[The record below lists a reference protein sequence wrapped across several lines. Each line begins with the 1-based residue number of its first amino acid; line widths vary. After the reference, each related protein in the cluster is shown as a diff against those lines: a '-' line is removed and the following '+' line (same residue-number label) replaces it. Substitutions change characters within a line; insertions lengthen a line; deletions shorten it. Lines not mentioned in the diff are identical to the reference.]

1 MTEEPNAVVA
11 RRLWDAIAS
20 ADAPAL
26 RELMAEKTMWRMP
39 GDSLVAGTYVGA
51 DAVLDFMARVG
62 ELTDDLHSNLIDIF
76 VSDRGAVLRYVIHA
90 TRGARRLDT
99 EHLFVIRV
107 VEGRITEAVFAPADQ
122 ARYDRFFGAP

>member
-1 MTEEPNAVVA
+1 MGEHPNAVVA
-11 RRLWDAIAS
+11 RRLWDAIAH

-26 RELMAEKTMWRMP
+26 RELMSEKTAWRMP
-39 GDSLVAGTYVGA
+39 GDSLVAGIYVGA

-62 ELTDDLHSNLIDIF
+62 ELTDELYSDLIDIF

-107 VEGRITEAVFAPADQ
+107 AEGRITEAVFAPIDQ
-122 ARYDRFFGAP
+122 QRYDRFFSPQ

>member
-1 MTEEPNAVVA
+1 MGEHPNAVVA
-11 RRLWDAIAS
+11 RRLWDAIAH

-26 RELMAEKTMWRMP
+26 RELMSEKTVWRMP

-62 ELTDDLHSNLIDIF
+62 ELTDDLRSDLIDVF
-76 VSDRGAVLRYVIHA
+76 VSERGAVLRYSVHA
-90 TRGARRLDT
+90 IRGTRSLDI

-107 VEGRITEAVFAPADQ
+107 VEGRITEAIFAPVDQ
-122 ARYDRFFGAP
+122 QRYDRFFTPQ

>member
-1 MTEEPNAVVA
+1 MGEHPNAVVA
-11 RRLWDAIAS
+11 RRLWDAIAH

-26 RELMAEKTMWRMP
+26 RELMAEKTVWRMP

-62 ELTDDLHSNLIDIF
+62 ELTDDLHSDLIDIF
-76 VSDRGAVLRYVIHA
+76 VNDRGAVLRYSIRA
-90 TRGARRLDT
+90 IRGARILNI

-107 VEGRITEAVFAPADQ
+107 VEGRITEAVFAPIDQ
-122 ARYDRFFGAP
+122 IRYDRFFSPQ

>member
-1 MTEEPNAVVA
+1 MGEHPNAVVA
-11 RRLWDAIAS
+11 RRLWDAIAH

-26 RELMAEKTMWRMP
+26 RELMSEKTVWRMP

-62 ELTDDLHSNLIDIF
+62 ELTDDLHSDLIDIF
-76 VSDRGAVLRYVIHA
+76 VSDRGAVLRYSIRA
-90 TRGARRLDT
+90 IRGARILDI

-107 VEGRITEAVFAPADQ
+107 VEGEITEAVFAPSDQ
-122 ARYDRFFGAP
+122 QRYDRFFSPG